1 MNWNLRNRF
10 LVPTL
15 VAMCLVL
22 GMVTY
27 TSFTLAEKALTDATL
42 HQAGQLT
49 ENIKSQLNL
58 WVTGIQTDL
67 SQLEGLSVFN
77 RLASI
82 DSEQVD
88 DLRMA
93 QNALKNFEDA
103 YTYYEGVGLFGLD
116 GKAIAYRATV
126 GENNASNVDLSAFQ
140 YFRDAI
146 QGQATVSDALK
157 SLVTGKPI
165 VAVARP
171 YRVNGEI
178 KGAFVGAV
186 DLTSFSEFF
195 VDSIKLGKTG
205 HAFMMA
211 RSGYVCAHPD
221 SKLIMNARPVDDDWG
236 KEMRR
241 NKEGLVRFATN
252 GVTKMV
258 FYKTEPKTGWVVGVA
273 ANEDDILSSIA
284 AIRTSSI
291 AISCGGILT
300 MALVVFLIVRSI
312 VGNVKKCVRFAEA
325 VAAGDFEHTLQLK
338 RKDEIGAMSVSLN
351 IMVTRLKDMILMAES
366 KTLEAEEESKKA
378 QIAMEDAEHARKE
391 AENAKREG
399 MLQAAEQLEAIVE
412 GVTIASEDLSR
423 LVQEAVSGSHTQRE
437 RAAESV
443 TAIEEM
449 NATVLEVARSA
460 GEAADQAG
468 AAREKAESGASVVE
482 IAMDSIAEVDKFSGG
497 LRDSLEDLGNR
508 ALNIESVMTVI
519 TDIADQTNL
528 LALNAA
534 IEAARAGE
542 AGRGFAVVAD
552 EVRKLAEK
560 TMLATTEVD
569 EAIRAIQNASHENE
583 QYMNQASEAVANST
597 EYSQKSGEALR
608 DIVDIVITNADKVNS
623 IAAASEQQSAASE
636 QISRGSE
643 EVNRIAT
650 ETVESMAHAQD
661 AVGKLITMT
670 TELQTLIDHLKTH

>member
-22 GMVTY
+22 GTVTY

-42 HQAGQLT
+42 HHAEQLA
-49 ENIKSQLNL
+49 ENIQKKLNL
-58 WVTGIQTDL
+58 WVVGIQTDL
-67 SQLEGLSVFN
+67 MQLEGFSVFN

-88 DLRMA
+88 DLRIA
-93 QNALKNFEDA
+93 QNALKNFEEA
-103 YTYYEGVGLFGLD
+103 YTYYDGVGLFGLD
-116 GKAIAYRATV
+116 GKAIVYRATV
-126 GENNASNVDLSAFQ
+126 GDSTASKINLSSFQ

-146 QGQATVSDALK
+146 QGRPAVSDAIQ

-171 YRVNGEI
+171 YLVNGEI

-186 DLTSFSEFF
+186 DLTSFSKFF

-205 HAFMMA
+205 YAFMMA
-211 RSGYVCAHPD
+211 KSGYLCAHPD
-221 SKLIMNARPVDDDWG
+221 SNRIMKERPVDNDWG

-241 NKEGLVRFATN
+241 NKEGLVRYSAN

-258 FYKTEPKTGWVVGVA
+258 FYKTESKTGWVVGVA

-291 AISCGGILT
+291 AISLGGILA
-300 MALVVFLIVRSI
+300 MGIVVFLIVRSI
-312 VGNVKKCVRFAEA
+312 AGNVKKCVVFAEA
-325 VAAGDFEHTLQLK
+325 VAAGDLDHALQLK

-351 IMVTRLKDMILMAES
+351 TMVARLKEMILMAES

-378 QIAMEDAEHARKE
+378 QIAMKDAENARKE

-399 MLQAAEQLEAIVE
+399 MLQAAEQLEGIVE
-412 GVTIASEDLSR
+412 GVTVASEDLSR
-423 LVQEAVSGSHTQRE
+423 LVQEAVNGSHAQRE
-437 RAAESV
+437 RATDSA
-443 TAIEEM
+443 TAIEQM

-460 GEAADQAG
+460 GEAAEQAS

-482 IAMDSIAEVDKFSGG
+482 VAMDSIAEVDQYSSG
-497 LRDSLEDLGNR
+497 LRDSLEDLGKR

-569 EAIRAIQNASHENE
+569 EAIRAIQNASRENE
-583 QYMNQASEAVANST
+583 QCMNQASEAVAKST

-608 DIVDIVITNADKVNS
+608 SIVDIVITNADQVNS

-643 EVNRIAT
+643 DVNRIAT

-670 TELQTLIDHLKTH
+670 TELQKLIEHLKVH